1 MMSNNLSLKKIQ
13 SLGMSKYMSAQ
24 ELEKSIS
31 KALLEQEQYLNQKE
45 DKVIDLDYILLHGGK
60 FTHKLDGKSY
70 NCSVL
75 TPSDIQL
82 LSNIENDIEQ
92 GIEYSDLPVKY
103 KWHVRTAHNNFL
115 CVKARDIKIA
125 QKVVDSVL
133 GKGLYSVSSSHI

>member
-1 MMSNNLSLKKIQ
+1 MSNSLSLKKIQ

-31 KALLEQEQYLNQKE
+31 KALLEQEQILNQKE
-45 DKVIDLDYILLHGGK
+45 DKVMDLDYILLHGGK
-60 FTHKLDGKSY
+60 FTHKLDDKSY

-82 LSNIENDIEQ
+82 LSDIENDIEQ
-92 GIEYSDLPVKY
+92 RIEYSDLPVEY
-103 KWHVRTAHNNFL
+103 KWYVRTAHNNFL

>member
-24 ELEKSIS
+24 EIEKSIS
-31 KALLEQEQYLNQKE
+31 KALLEQLKLLNQKE
-45 DKVIDLDYILLHGGK
+45 DKVMDLDHILLHGGK
-60 FTHKLDGKSY
+60 FTHKLDGKSFS
-70 NCSVL
+70 CSVL

-115 CVKARDIKIA
+115 CIKARDIKIA

-133 GKGLYSVSSSHI
+133 GEGLYSVSSSHI

>member
-1 MMSNNLSLKKIQ
+1 MSNNLSLKKIQ

-24 ELEKSIS
+24 EIEKSIS
-31 KALLEQEQYLNQKE
+31 KALLEQEQLLNQKE
-45 DKVIDLDYILLHGGK
+45 DNGIDLDYILLHGGN
-60 FTHKLDGKSY
+60 FTHKLDGKSFS
-70 NCSVL
+70 CSVL

-103 KWHVRTAHNNFL
+103 KWYVRTANNNFL
-115 CVKARDIKIA
+115 CIKARDIKIA

-133 GKGLYSVSSSHI
+133 GKDLYSVSSSHI

>member
-1 MMSNNLSLKKIQ
+1 MSNNLSLKKIQ

-31 KALLEQEQYLNQKE
+31 KALLEQEQLLNQKE
-45 DKVIDLDYILLHGGK
+45 DKGIDLDYILLHGGK
-60 FTHKLDGKSY
+60 FTHKLDGKSFS
-70 NCSVL
+70 CSVL

-103 KWHVRTAHNNFL
+103 KWHVRTANNNFL
-115 CVKARDIKIA
+115 CIEARDINIA
-125 QKVVDSVL
+125 QKVVDTVL
-133 GKGLYSVSSSHI
+133 GKSLCSVSSSYM

>member
-1 MMSNNLSLKKIQ
+1 MSNNLSLKKIQ
-13 SLGMSKYMSAQ
+13 SLGMNKYMSAQ
-24 ELEKSIS
+24 EIEKSIS
-31 KALLEQEQYLNQKE
+31 KALLEQEQLLNQKE
-45 DKVIDLDYILLHGGK
+45 DKGIDLYYILLHGGK
-60 FTHKLDGKSY
+60 FTHKLDGKSFSCY
-70 NCSVL
+70 VL

-115 CVKARDIKIA
+115 YVKARDIKIA
-125 QKVVDSVL
+125 QKVIDSVF

>member
-1 MMSNNLSLKKIQ
+1 MSNNLSLKKIQ

-24 ELEKSIS
+24 EIEKSIS
-31 KALLEQEQYLNQKE
+31 KALLEQEQLLNQKE
-45 DKVIDLDYILLHGGK
+45 DKGIDLDYILLHGGK
-60 FTHKLDGKSY
+60 FTHKLDGKSFS
-70 NCSVL
+70 CSVL

-103 KWHVRTAHNNFL
+103 KWNVRTAHNNLL